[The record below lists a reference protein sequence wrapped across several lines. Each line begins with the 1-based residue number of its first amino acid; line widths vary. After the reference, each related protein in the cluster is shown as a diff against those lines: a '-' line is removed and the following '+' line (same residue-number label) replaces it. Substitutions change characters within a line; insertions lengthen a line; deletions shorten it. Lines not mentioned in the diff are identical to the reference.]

1 MPSFIMDF
9 MLVQSFLGILSF
21 IFLTIDFIGSWSL
34 FQRTSKTIPQRN
46 PRIVIIKKM
55 LKVLSDFIL
64 VVSNAIKKDWYVYLL
79 ECMDGSF
86 YTGVT
91 NNIDA
96 RMNAH
101 SIGKGSKYV
110 YRK

>member
-1 MPSFIMDF
+1 M
-9 MLVQSFLGILSF
+9 
-21 IFLTIDFIGSWSL
+21 
-34 FQRTSKTIPQRN
+34 
-46 PRIVIIKKM
+46 IK
-55 LKVLSDFIL
+55 D
-64 VVSNAIKKDWYVYLL
+64 SNTIKKDWYVYLL

-86 YTGVT
+86 YTGIT

-110 YRK
+110 YRKGFHQLLRYKKCKDKSGACKFEYQIKQLSKNDKLSWFD